1 MQGHALEARLYAENP
16 ARGFLPST
24 GTLKHLRLPAGV
36 EFAIG
41 ASVRVDSGVRE
52 GDAITPFYDPMI
64 AKLIVHGADR
74 AEALS
79 LMLRAL
85 RACEVVGLHTNAA
98 FLQRIVACAPFATA
112 DLDTG
117 LIERNHDALFAPQ
130 EPPRAILALACARCT
145 HANAARL
152 RRVRR
157 RGARCRT
164 GG

>member
-1 MQGHALEARLYAENP
+1 MRGHALEARLYAENP

-130 EPPRAILALACARCT
+130 EPPRAILALACAAL
-145 HANAARL
+145 HARERATAQ
-152 RRVRR
+152 
-157 RGARCRT
+157 GSSPWARCRT